1 MSQTALFFMCYNT
14 NMSENELKLSNLD
27 EEVFVTEYIKNF
39 GNAVKAY
46 MVAYPDCSVDSA
58 KSLAYTMLQK
68 PNIKSAIELR
78 RKEFMN
84 SLKIT
89 KEHVLLKILRL
100 QSKTEEA
107 EDFSNSL
114 KACDM
119 LAKIAGAYAPDT
131 QVNVLIN
138 NAQVKEIEDYLFKNE
153 QTIQEN
159 NAKEN

>member
-1 MSQTALFFMCYNT
+1 MSD
-14 NMSENELKLSNLD
+14 ELKLSNID
-27 EEVFVTEYIKNF
+27 EEVFVTEYVKNF

-46 MVAYPDCSVDSA
+46 MVAYPDASPETA
-58 KSLAYTMLQK
+58 KSSAYLMLRR
-68 PNIKSAIELR
+68 PNIKKAIEFR

-84 SLKIT
+84 TLKIT
-89 KEHVLLKILRL
+89 KEHVLLKVLRL
-100 QSKTEEA
+100 QTKTEEA
-107 EDFSNSL
+107 EDYSNSL

-119 LAKIAGAYAPDT
+119 LAKMAGAYAPDT

-159 NAKEN
+159 NTKEN